1 MNRYQAD
8 NKDAMANAAPLF
20 ASSWLALFQ
29 FLRENYQERYT
40 TVELDVVDLDV
51 PAALINEDIA
61 EPAQED

>member
-29 FLRENYQERYT
+29 FLRDNYQERYPAA
-40 TVELDVVDLDV
+40 ELDM
-51 PAALINEDIA
+51 PASLINEEIA
-61 EPAQED
+61 EAAQED